1 MTAIFTSAFQNIF
14 NGCGLNRAIDSN
26 FVSLR

>member
-14 NGCGLNRAIDSN
+14 NGPPLNRVIGRN
-26 FVSLR
+26 KTSLR